1 MCRLFPS
8 MPIFR
13 RFFLLKSVKK
23 MCLRDIIKMALL
35 PMKNV
40 FINVEK
46 SISELWR
53 WVAAKH
59 TTQLVV

>member
-1 MCRLFPS
+1 
-8 MPIFR
+8 
-13 RFFLLKSVKK
+13 

-35 PMKNV
+35 PMENV
-40 FINVEK
+40 FINVK
-46 SISELWR
+46 KGISELWR